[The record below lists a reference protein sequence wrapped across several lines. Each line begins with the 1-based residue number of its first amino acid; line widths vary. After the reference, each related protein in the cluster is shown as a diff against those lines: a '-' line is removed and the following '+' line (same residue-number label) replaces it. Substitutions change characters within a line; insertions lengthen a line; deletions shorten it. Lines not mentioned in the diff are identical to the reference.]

1 MSRLSKKEKK
11 EENARETGIKLRF
24 FSLSSA
30 KRDDLNKKTNYTQ
43 LLFIVFRV
51 HMAACITGKRW
62 ASAGGRCHH
71 RSASSF
77 RHFFEYFRRALFAFK
92 LVPCSRGHGWCHNRN
107 RPTRFRNLNNQWK
120 SAACTERRWNAHTP
134 DNVMGKYERNDW
146 GLLRCD
152 V

>member
-1 MSRLSKKEKK
+1 MSEWVGFQKRKKK

-51 HMAACITGKRW
+51 HLQRKANGMAACISGKRW

-77 RHFFEYFRRALFAFK
+77 RRFFEYFRRALFAFK
-92 LVPCSRGHGWCHNRN
+92 LVPGSCIHLVLIQPWPANANRWFEG
-107 RPTRFRNLNNQWK
+107 RQAKKK
-120 SAACTERRWNAHTP
+120 SLPGTTLVLYQQVA
-134 DNVMGKYERNDW
+134 
-146 GLLRCD
+146 
-152 V
+152 